1 MLFVNFLG
9 AFIYV
14 TVTDFVWFV
23 FVCMYVCISIW
34 ICVSFMKMFMYIY
47 LYVYMCMCTNM
58 YACVLCIHV
67 CVCVHLHVNFSHVS
81 TDQLASPEL
90 DSGAAAPWSEH
101 QAHSCVWGRGGHQA
115 VYPPAW
121 TGRLPP
127 NWVLLP
133 EEQPLQGKVL
143 LRHPLNQTC
152 SCKKLFL
159 QCGWCYSSGAK
170 HLIDLSILPQMEV

>member
-1 MLFVNFLG
+1 MGSLSNDLIQ
-9 AFIYV
+9 A
-14 TVTDFVWFV
+14 
-23 FVCMYVCISIW
+23 
-34 ICVSFMKMFMYIY
+34 Y
-47 LYVYMCMCTNM
+47 L
-58 YACVLCIHV
+58 
-67 CVCVHLHVNFSHVS
+67 LHVLKLFPFLFLFCFCFSCPKLLTILS
-81 TDQLASPEL
+81 IFLIFRQNADQLASPEL